1 MPQDEGSRARRIIYR
16 IRPVFGHER
25 RFYGLRGEGRED
37 FDGDMAIFQEQGTK
51 ITVLRRN
58 LDTVFCRHRCG
69 AP

>member
-1 MPQDEGSRARRIIYR
+1 MIYR

-37 FDGDMAIFQEQGTK
+37 LDGDMTILQEQGTK
-51 ITVLRRN
+51 VAVLRR
-58 LDTVFCRHRCG
+58 DEDAVFYRHRCG